1 MKASRFHWLVCA
13 VWLISVG
20 SVWAADAGPD
30 YYFVREF
37 GTGGTAPN
45 QFFEMDGIA
54 VDRFGHVFVTDN
66 LPPNTSP
73 SQQGAGMA
81 MGILTNLGV
90 KRWTAEGAYELM
102 WTSSVT
108 YLQWPASGIDCSCDG
123 DPFYVAPVYIISPFG
138 ANIEH
143 TDPVGHMLE
152 SFPFWLSNT
161 IGFYFRDVA
170 VSGNGD
176 VYGILYGQVPRTNI
190 PLMQA
195 HVARFV
201 WTGTAWSNTVVV
213 SIAPELK
220 LSGMAWGIDVDAW
233 RERVYVSILAGP
245 DGAGGVKVYDLELNP
260 VIAFDLWGY
269 DARPLGV
276 AVDNRDGSIFVCE
289 AVSNM
294 IYKYDTGGNLMT
306 SWGGPGSTPSLF
318 NRPSDIDVDM
328 DGWVF
333 VADADNHR
341 VQVFAPY
348 GDGNLNFIVDKAN
361 VVVRWKQRLRGKT
374 NDTIVV
380 RAIAAIDAY
389 TNITTLAGLPF
400 SFSFGAVKI
409 IPEMLPTK
417 VNRKGTRATFKP
429 DKNHKMTVV
438 YRPEGALLKMS
449 GMIKKAD
456 IPGPLGISD
465 IAVLPP
471 WLWARAQ
478 MTLTSDYLGVHYMR
492 LLHKNKPGKIY
503 KAWKK

>member
-20 SVWAADAGPD
+20 SVWAADAGTD

-37 GTGGTAPN
+37 GTGGTASN

-54 VDRFGHVFVTDN
+54 VDRFGHVFITDVI
-66 LPPNTSP
+66 PPPLAS
-73 SQQGAGMA
+73 A
-81 MGILTNLGV
+81 TNVCV
-90 KRWTAEGAYELM
+90 KRWTTAGAYELL
-102 WTSSVT
+102 WENNER
-108 YLQWPASGIDCSCDG
+108 YPELPAAGIDCSCDG
-123 DPFYVAPVYIISPFG
+123 DPFYIAPAYVIAPYGSKII
-138 ANIEH
+138 H
-143 TDPVGHMLE
+143 TDPIGSIFE
-152 SFPFWLSNT
+152 KFPNWFSNSL
-161 IGFYFRDVA
+161 GFYFRDVA
-170 VSGNGD
+170 VSANGD
-176 VYGILYGQVPRTNI
+176 VYGLLSAASWGGTSVVYT
-190 PLMQA
+190 A
-195 HVARFV
+195 WVARFV

-233 RERVYVSILAGP
+233 RERVYVSILAGT